1 MKRFLIFLL
10 SFISVIGNSCKAQ
23 NEDSTIHNIGSYNA
37 PEIKINDYKMLDYA
51 LCKSLSEEEY
61 VKIGTGYIMLGFKI
75 DKKGIVLNVDLL
87 KIKDLIINGLN
98 KSIFILNLKKYVEFN
113 VPTLYHSKDTLSV
126 TILYRKY

>member
-1 MKRFLIFLL
+1 MMKNFLIIILL
-10 SFISVIGNSCKAQ
+10 LFAILNCKSQ
-23 NEDSTIHNIGSYNA
+23 NNDSSSHNVGSYNA

-75 DKKGIVLNVDLL
+75 DKNGKVLNVDLL
-87 KIKDLIINGLN
+87 KTKDLLINDLN

-126 TILYRKY
+126 TFLYRK